1 MIVGAVFGYGHPG
14 STTLHPQARARC
26 DKATKML
33 QSSVID
39 YIYLGSVLAPLMREY
54 ILQKGISEKS
64 IFVFPNGRTSAG
76 EIKVFA
82 SVMPK
87 DAVIITISNTYH
99 LPRLRLIWKAYGRST
114 ESVPVRL
121 ETSVMDLV
129 KEFFKLTAAFVA
141 PRAFSRVFSNV
152 QK

>member
-99 LPRLRLIWKAYGRST
+99 LPRLRLIWKAYGRGIET
-114 ESVPVRL
+114 ASVRR
-121 ETSVMDLV
+121 ETSASDFV
-129 KEFFKLTAAFVA
+129 KEFFKFIAAFIA
-141 PRAFSRVFSNV
+141 PRAFSRTSDTVRE
-152 QK
+152 